1 MDSITP
7 EAACVF
13 PFEANTRIHPMNQQQ
28 LFYDTIF
35 DALGADIAACGG
47 IKVVA
52 GKLWES
58 ESVTSGSQKL
68 RNALNPEQPHKLC
81 PTEVLMIKHMAKAV
95 GSFATVNYEARE
107 LAFDVTWIRPEDEAE
122 RIHQRAVKAM
132 EELQKELRR
141 SNELLSASRSA
152 IRAVK

>member
-1 MDSITP
+1 
-7 EAACVF
+7 
-13 PFEANTRIHPMNQQQ
+13 MNQQHV
-28 LFYDTIF
+28 FFFDTIF

-81 PTEVLMIKHMAKAV
+81 PTEVLMIKRLAKEV
-95 GSFATVNYEARE
+95 GSFATVLYEARE
-107 LAFDVTWIRPEDEAE
+107 LAFDITWIKAEDEAQ

-141 SNELLSASRSA
+141 SNELLAASKA
-152 IRAVK
+152 TIRAVK